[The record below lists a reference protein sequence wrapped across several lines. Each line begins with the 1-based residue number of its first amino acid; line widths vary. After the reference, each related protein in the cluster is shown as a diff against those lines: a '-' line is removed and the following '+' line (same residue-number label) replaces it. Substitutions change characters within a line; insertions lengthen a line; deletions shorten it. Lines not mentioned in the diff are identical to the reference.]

1 MGEIASISSE
11 FILGYLMDLFGR
23 KHLNVGGLIVA
34 SIAVFCKPL
43 PQQIGYLYAFRI
55 LTNVGLLPM
64 LYTPYILDYVRKQ
77 SLGLLMGYQSAIATL
92 SNIISTTGT
101 I

>member
-1 MGEIASISSE
+1 MEDDVAKVTGDIGFVGEIGTLSTE
-11 FILGYLMDLFGR
+11 FIIGYLMDLLGR

-43 PQQIGYLYAFRI
+43 PQKIGYLYAFRI

-64 LYTPYILDYVRKQ
+64 LYTPYILDYVKK
-77 SLGLLMGYQSAIATL
+77 
-92 SNIISTTGT
+92 
-101 I
+101 